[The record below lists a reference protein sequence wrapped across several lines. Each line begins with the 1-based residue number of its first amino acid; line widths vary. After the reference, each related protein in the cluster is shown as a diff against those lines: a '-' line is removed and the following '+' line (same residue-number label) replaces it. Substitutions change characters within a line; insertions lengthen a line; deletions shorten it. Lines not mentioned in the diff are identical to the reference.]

1 MSLAEGAPAPA
12 FSLPASQGRIVSS
25 DALQGRPYVLYFYPK
40 ADTSGC
46 TKEACAFQEALPQL
60 GQLGL
65 EVIGVSRDPVRALDK
80 FAARYT
86 LTFPL
91 ASDEAGV
98 LSEAYGVWVEKS
110 MYGKKYMGIERS
122 TFLIGGDGQVKKAW
136 PKVKVEGHAAE
147 VAKQAVLFREKEPK
161 SFC

>member
-1 MSLAEGAPAPA
+1 MSIDVGSTAPA
-12 FSLPASQGRIVSS
+12 FELPASGGKTVFS
-25 DALQGRPYVLYFYPK
+25 AKLKGKPYVLYFYPK

-60 GQLGL
+60 GKLGL
-65 EVIGVSRDPVRALDK
+65 EVIGVSRDPVKALDK
-80 FAARYT
+80 FAAKYG

-91 ASDEAGV
+91 ASDAEGA
-98 LSEAYGVWVEKS
+98 LTEAYGVWIEKS

-122 TFLIGGDGQVKKAW
+122 TFLVGPDGKIAHIW

-147 VAKQAVLFREKEPK
+147 VLAAAKALG
-161 SFC
+161 

>member
-1 MSLAEGAPAPA
+1 MSIAEGDKAPS
-12 FSLPASQGRIVSS
+12 FKLPASGGRTVSS
-25 DALQGRPYVLYFYPK
+25 KALAGKPYVLYFYPK

-60 GQLGL
+60 GGLGL
-65 EVIGVSRDPVRALDK
+65 EVIGVSRDPVKALDK
-80 FAARYT
+80 FAAKYG

-91 ASDEAGV
+91 ASDAEGA
-98 LSEAYGVWVEKS
+98 LTEAYGVWIEKS

-122 TFLIGGDGQVKKAW
+122 TFLVGPDGKIAHIW

-147 VAKQAVLFREKEPK
+147 VLAAAKALG
-161 SFC
+161 